1 MEFQFMTAAHII
13 FGAGACRES
22 IDMLLALGDRPFIV
36 TGSSKEGVDDFIESI
51 RNLAPNPV
59 FFRVSGEP
67 SVPLINRALEKAGDH
82 ACNAVIA
89 VGGGSVIDTGKAVSA
104 LLTNGDNCLDFLE
117 VVGKGKPLHTP
128 PVPFAA
134 LPTTAGTGSEVTKNA
149 VIISPEHNVKV
160 SMRSEMMIPK
170 YAVVDP
176 ELCLSMPP
184 DVTAWT
190 GLDALTQLLEAYVT
204 RRRNPLTDGLC
215 REGIT
220 RAARSLVRA
229 CKDGSDLE
237 ARTDMSCAGLFG
249 GIVLANAGLG
259 AVHGFAGP
267 LGGMFNIS
275 HGLICASLLPH
286 VFAVNCEA
294 LAGTESSDLEQR
306 FSEIPVMLTG
316 LPDPDPQQAVTWL
329 TNTCRSLGIPR
340 LSDFGIKHREFPD
353 IVRKAMQSSSMKG
366 NPVRLSEQELFD
378 ILERAF

>member
-1 MEFQFMTAAHII
+1 MKFQFMTAAHII
-13 FGAGACRES
+13 FGPGAGRES

-36 TGSSKEGVDDFIESI
+36 TGSSKEGVDEFIEGICNIAS
-51 RNLAPNPV
+51 NPV

-67 SVPLINRALEKAGDH
+67 SVPLINRALGKARDN

-160 SMRSEMMIPK
+160 SMRSEMMIPT

-229 CKDGSDLE
+229 CTDGSDLE

-294 LAGTESSDLEQR
+294 LAREESSDLEQR
-306 FSEIPVMLTG
+306 FSEIPVLLTG
-316 LPDPDPQQAVTWL
+316 LPDPDLQHAITWM

-366 NPVRLSEQELFD
+366 NPVRLSVTLGETLID
-378 ILERAF
+378 